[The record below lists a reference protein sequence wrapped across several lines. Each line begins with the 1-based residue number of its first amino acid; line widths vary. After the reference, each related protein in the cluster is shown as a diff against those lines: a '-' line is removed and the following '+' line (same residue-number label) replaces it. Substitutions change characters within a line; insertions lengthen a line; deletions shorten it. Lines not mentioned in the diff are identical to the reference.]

1 MCATGRRLREL
12 RCVRLRAR
20 CSEARNAP
28 GCGENR
34 GSSFCTGSLNA
45 GREGDKKRKLY
56 KTLDKVYFENL
67 ENKRTALLGRGGNP
81 FREPLS
87 DAFIW

>member
-1 MCATGRRLREL
+1 M
-12 RCVRLRAR
+12 RLRAR